1 MAIFIAASS
10 PSQSQHNSPSSLP
23 IFFHRKQIRDSP
35 SLPVLL
41 PSLPILLPSLPILLP
56 SLPILLLNGSLILL
70 PHPNHSIRFLPL
82 PLPGRFAIRLIVF
95 TRHFLFPSF
104 STLHFFLCFSFLS
117 FSLRSF
123 ALLFLLFIVFQNKQ
137 THTSPSISRNT
148 LS

>member
-10 PSQSQHNSPSSLP
+10 PSQSQHNYRSSLP
-23 IFFHRKQIRDSP
+23 ILFHRKQIRDS
-35 SLPVLL
+35 
-41 PSLPILLPSLPILLP
+41 P

-82 PLPGRFAIRLIVF
+82 PLPGRFAILLIDF
-95 TRHFLFPSF
+95 TRHYLFPSF